1 MDTRNATPTNK
12 DLFLNNLRTR
22 TMPAHKSLEEVP
34 LSARIV
40 QQDVTKEEYARYIE
54 LMYPVHAD
62 AEQNIYPVLRDIV
75 PNIEERKKA
84 SHIKNDLAY
93 INLLLT
99 TAEER
104 PLTAKMTNMS
114 QAFALGVMY
123 VIEGSTLGGR
133 VILKNIQPALQLDE
147 DNGASY
153 FAGYKAN
160 TGIYWKNFLEALTS
174 YPQSEA
180 DEQEIIAGADYAFTA
195 IHDFMLR

>member
-12 DLFLNNLRTR
+12 DLFLNNLRTH

-34 LSARIV
+34 LSTRIV
-40 QQDVTKEEYARYIE
+40 ESDVTKEEYGRYIE

-62 AEQNIYPVLRDIV
+62 AEQNIYPILSDVV
-75 PNIEERKKA
+75 PNVEERKKA
-84 SHIKNDLAY
+84 DHIKKDLEH
-93 INLLLT
+93 ISLPLT
-99 TAEER
+99 TAHER
-104 PLTAKMTNMS
+104 PLTGKMPNMS

-133 VILKNIQPALQLDE
+133 VILKNIQPSLQLSE
-147 DNGASY
+147 ENGASY

-174 YPQSEA
+174 YPQNEA
-180 DEQEIIAGADYAFTA
+180 DEKEIIAGADYAFTA